1 LVESYKS
8 HLAGQSKVLM
18 VHLSY
23 DDEPTEAL
31 AWAKKE
37 QFPWLTV
44 LEPKVPSVDLEE
56 FTDGGV
62 PDYVL
67 LSADGEVLARGKDEV
82 FEKIKS
88 L

>member
-1 LVESYKS
+1 MESYQNEI
-8 HLAGQSKVLM
+8 AGKSKVLM
-18 VHLSY
+18 VHLSL
-23 DDEPTEAL
+23 DDVPDEAL

-37 QFPWLTV
+37 KFPWLTV
-44 LEPKVPSVDLEE
+44 PEAKVPSVELDE

-67 LSADGEVLARGKDEV
+67 LAPDGEVLARGKDGV
-82 FEKIKS
+82 FAKIKT